1 MDNYLHEGGLIQRG
15 KMDKKKAWN
24 EPALLLRWR
33 FRTCSECE
41 TEFDIVEQGRFY
53 KCGECA

>member
-1 MDNYLHEGGLIQRG
+1 MNKYPHDGVLIQS
-15 KMDKKKAWN
+15 KTMDKEEAWK
-24 EPALLLRWR
+24 EPVLLLRWR

-41 TEFDIVEQGRFY
+41 AKFDIVEQGRFY